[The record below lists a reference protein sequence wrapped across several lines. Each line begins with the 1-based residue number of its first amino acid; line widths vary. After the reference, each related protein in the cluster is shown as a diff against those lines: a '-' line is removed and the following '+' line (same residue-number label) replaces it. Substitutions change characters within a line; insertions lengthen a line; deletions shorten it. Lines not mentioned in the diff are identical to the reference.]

1 MTADQPT
8 DTARLKEAA
17 AQARVALERARAGRA
32 SQSLVLVAASPPAA
46 AALLDQI
53 DVETRAL
60 GLLTLRA
67 DAGAGASLPALLAR
81 QLRDTLQPLA
91 LTPSAQGLAAQ
102 ADSALVGFARGLRD
116 RYPDIPLLEGTA
128 EPGLADN
135 GALEFD
141 LVALMESVGRAAKAG
156 DAMLALLID
165 RLDRLDAPQ
174 LGAIIAALHRCA
186 QASLPVLLI
195 GAGGPSLRAQMAS
208 AKSYAERMFAFPYLG
223 PTEREAH

>member
-1 MTADQPT
+1 MNADQPT

-53 DVETRAL
+53 DEETRAL

-67 DAGAGASLPALLAR
+67 DTGAGASLPALLAR

-91 LTPSAQGLAAQ
+91 LNPSAQGLATQ
-102 ADSALVGFARGLRD
+102 ADSALVGFARTLRA

-135 GALEFD
+135 RALEFD
-141 LVALMESVGRAAKAG
+141 LVALMEGVGRAAKAG
-156 DAMLALLID
+156 ATLLALLID

-174 LGAIIAALHRCA
+174 MGALIAALHRCA
-186 QASLPVLLI
+186 QAGLPVLLI
-195 GAGGPSLRAQMAS
+195 GAGAPSLRAQMAA
-208 AKSYAERMFAFPYLG
+208 AKSYAERLVGFLDLG
-223 PTEREAH
+223 AAQSAG